1 MEKQQQPNAVMAQ
14 DANKAKTTFQVAG
27 QDVTLSYDIVRR
39 FLTKGDGE
47 VTDSDLTQFISVCK
61 YNQLNPFLN
70 EAFLVKFKGSPA
82 QMIVSKEAFMK
93 RAEASEHY
101 EGFQGGVIIERNG
114 EYMELEGSFYLASDK
129 LLGAWCKVYR
139 DDRKWPVVSRVRLS
153 EYSTGKST
161 WVNKPGTMITKVAKV
176 QALREAFPAQL
187 GAMYV
192 QEESDVKDVEFEDV
206 TTKVAGEIAQNANR
220 ETVAFGPEAEQP
232 EQQPEAEPVAAK
244 PNPEPAPKQQRVPGF

>member
-1 MEKQQQPNAVMAQ
+1 MENQQNANAVMAQ

-27 QDVTLSYDIVRR
+27 QDVTLSYDIVRK
-39 FLTKGDGE
+39 FLTRGDGE
-47 VTDSDLTQFISVCK
+47 LTDSDITQFISICK

-70 EAFLVKFKGSPA
+70 EAFLVKFKGSTA

-114 EYMELEGSFYLASDK
+114 EYIETEGSFYLPTDK

-161 WVNKPGTMITKVAKV
+161 WANKPGTMITKVAKV

-192 QEESDVKDVEFEDV
+192 QEESDVKDVPYEDV
-206 TTKVAGEIAQNANR
+206 TAKVAGEIAQNANKGTLSF
-220 ETVAFGPEAEQP
+220 EPEAEQP
-232 EQQPEAEPVAAK
+232 EAEPEPVAAAK
-244 PNPEPAPKQQRVPGF
+244 PTPEPAPKQQRVPGF